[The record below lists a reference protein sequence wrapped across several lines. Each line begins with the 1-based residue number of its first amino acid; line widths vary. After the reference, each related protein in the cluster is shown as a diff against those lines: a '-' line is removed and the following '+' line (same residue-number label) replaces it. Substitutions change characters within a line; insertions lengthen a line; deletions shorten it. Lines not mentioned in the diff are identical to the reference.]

1 MASSASSASSSSLST
16 KTLPL
21 SLPSPSFSN
30 PHHFLSIK
38 LTTTN
43 YLYWRTQVAPFL
55 RGQKLMGFVDGTNT
69 CPPSHLAAVGDSPPQ
84 PNPEYDTW
92 LCQDQMLMSMLI
104 GSLSDDVFP
113 LVVGLTTSQEI
124 WTTLEASLASPSNTR
139 ILQLQNMRQ
148 GDKSVSSFLHRAKA
162 LSDELAAAGRP
173 VSTADFNI
181 YVFRGLRSDFKD
193 LVTNMAARHDDISF
207 SELHALL
214 LSHEFLNAESFTTDV
229 ALPAPI
235 DPPPTANFVQ
245 RSGSSSTQQC
255 HSNNRNRGVSHS
267 GNSSYYS
274 SGGSYSG
281 GRSRARGRG
290 GRSQDSHS
298 FHGDIRS
305 RCQICNGTSHLAS
318 TCNQRYNHA
327 HQSPSAHLA
336 AFSNNGMPHHYDWFP
351 DTGATHHVTPD
362 LSTITH
368 SEPYQGVDQ
377 LRVGNGKGLSISNV
391 GTSFL
396 SSPHSTF
403 KLSNVLHVTQ
413 KTLLSGLNKDDLYQF
428 TPPSVTSSPPSVFA
442 VDRVSLDCWH
452 RRLGHPHREALRQVL
467 LQNKVSSSFSRFHSI
482 CSACQ
487 LGKSSRLPLRAM
499 MIATESPTPQPQPT
513 GNLPM
518 AAFILKGCIKKG
530 MFYFRYWSKTGQ
542 ASLDH
547 MSAGHNARRDARK
560 RRTRSRA
567 CSSAKNAAPC
577 ACAYPQEPTATS
589 SFALATITGRPRE
602 EDPNALELPFIL
614 FNILKV
620 SRPTLVFLSN
630 WNGFRVLVACLA
642 KAQGLGR
649 LAVFDLAAVRGVD
662 RDQLRPRAVA
672 GVWLWAGEEEI
683 GWEELVLES
692 GHENLATALAS
703 QGLGIRKYCLVVHTS
718 FGDGEN

>member
-1 MASSASSASSSSLST
+1 MASSASSSSLST

-38 LTTTN
+38 LSTTN

-139 ILQLQNMRQ
+139 ILQLHMQLQNMRQ

-235 DPPPTANFVQ
+235 DLPPTANFVQ
-245 RSGSSSTQQC
+245 RSGSSSTQPR
-255 HSNNRNRGVSHS
+255 HSNNCTRGVSHS

-403 KLSNVLHVTQ
+403 KLSNVLHVPALTKSLLSVHQFCKDNSVFFEFHPSSFFVKDQVTQ
-413 KTLLSGLNKDDLYQF
+413 KTLLSGLNKDGLYQF

-452 RRLGHPHREALRQVL
+452 RRLGHPHREALRKVASKSQSI
-467 LQNKVSSSFSRFHSI
+467 NK
-482 CSACQ
+482 
-487 LGKSSRLPLRAM
+487 
-499 MIATESPTPQPQPT
+499 
-513 GNLPM
+513 
-518 AAFILKGCIKKG
+518 
-530 MFYFRYWSKTGQ
+530 
-542 ASLDH
+542 
-547 MSAGHNARRDARK
+547 
-560 RRTRSRA
+560 
-567 CSSAKNAAPC
+567 
-577 ACAYPQEPTATS
+577 
-589 SFALATITGRPRE
+589 
-602 EDPNALELPFIL
+602 
-614 FNILKV
+614 
-620 SRPTLVFLSN
+620 
-630 WNGFRVLVACLA
+630 
-642 KAQGLGR
+642 
-649 LAVFDLAAVRGVD
+649 
-662 RDQLRPRAVA
+662 
-672 GVWLWAGEEEI
+672 
-683 GWEELVLES
+683 
-692 GHENLATALAS
+692 
-703 QGLGIRKYCLVVHTS
+703 
-718 FGDGEN
+718 